1 MISVGR
7 KEPPKGTMHMW
18 YVMQVYTGTETE
30 MCETC
35 RAGIMEEGE
44 DVFVL
49 LAEKMTKVGGV
60 WSLVTARLFP
70 GYVFVETDRIQDFNR
85 RMKKAG
91 SLAKILRTGEEMT
104 PLYPEEETYFQKLGG
119 REHVVRY
126 SQGYIEGEE
135 LVVTSGAM
143 RHCRGKVKKVLR
155 HKRLV
160 VLEVAMMGRVMEVT
174 VGMGIVA
181 RQGNCEIARIKNQ
194 KITECI

>member
-1 MISVGR
+1 MISADR
-7 KEPPKGTMHMW
+7 KQPLRGTMHMW
-18 YVMQVYTGTETE
+18 YVMQVYTGAETE
-30 MCETC
+30 LCETC
-35 RAGIMEEGE
+35 RNGIMEQDE

-49 LAEKMTKVGGV
+49 LTEKMTKFGGE

-70 GYVFVETDRIQDFNR
+70 GYVFVETDRIQDFYR
-85 RMKKAG
+85 RLKKAG

-104 PLYPEEETYFQKLGG
+104 PLYPEEETYFRKLGG

-143 RHCRGKVKKVLR
+143 RHCRGTVKKVLR

-160 VLEVAMMGRVMEVT
+160 VLEVAMMGRAMEVT

-181 RQGNCEIARIKNQ
+181 RQGDGEKVSLGHPS
-194 KITECI
+194 

>member
-1 MISVGR
+1 MISADR
-7 KEPPKGTMHMW
+7 KQPLRGTMHMW

-91 SLAKILRTGEEMT
+91 SLAKILRTGEENPSVSGGGNLFSKAWRQRT
-104 PLYPEEETYFQKLGG
+104 RSAILPGLY
-119 REHVVRY
+119 
-126 SQGYIEGEE
+126 
-135 LVVTSGAM
+135 
-143 RHCRGKVKKVLR
+143 
-155 HKRLV
+155 
-160 VLEVAMMGRVMEVT
+160 
-174 VGMGIVA
+174 
-181 RQGNCEIARIKNQ
+181 
-194 KITECI
+194 